1 MTLKNLIK
9 THQILKR
16 KLLESKKKIK
26 TLTRKEKIEE
36 QKKRNNERK
45 LRARIL
51 LKFGLVAEITYIIEY
66 GTHIILG
73 HLLKFQNIS
82 PLEKESLKNNGEKI
96 FKELE
101 EHDKKTVITLTT
113 EEKKARN
120 HKLIGIGALFEIA
133 NLINVNLAV
142 ITGYCYS
149 LHKKDQNYIND
160 CNIKGKLYFLKKG
173 DGQNDKKN
181 I

>member
-1 MTLKNLIK
+1 M
-9 THQILKR
+9 
-16 KLLESKKKIK
+16 K

-96 FKELE
+96 FKEIE